1 MAVLVILGMKNVT
14 VLPTTTCLSY
24 VCVSVETQEIRET
37 VLIREGLGV
46 RSLVLVAVLPLCGMG
61 GSVSLGSLLGGTVPI
76 CCLVI
81 DPFPP

>member
-14 VLPTTTCLSY
+14 MLPTTTCQSY

-46 RSLVLVAVLPLCGMG
+46 RSHVLVAVLLLWSL
-61 GSVSLGSLLGGTVPI
+61 SVLKDIVMTTTLPVLVSCV
-76 CCLVI
+76 CLVEVT
-81 DPFPP
+81 